1 MAGFIPVESV
11 LAFWPDDLLGDRPAD
26 LPLGIQRFDTL
37 FSETSEQV
45 SITGELV
52 WLDAVR
58 FELGMVPG
66 FAIRLLHGGAATTV
80 PFEVA
85 FQPDLRLT
93 ISDLGIAI
101 ELETDRLVP
110 VEKRNGIWTP
120 ILSLP
125 TGGPTPLTL
134 TMPGLT
140 VVAGSRGEPRHL
152 G

>member
-1 MAGFIPVESV
+1 
-11 LAFWPDDLLGDRPAD
+11 
-26 LPLGIQRFDTL
+26 
-37 FSETSEQV
+37 
-45 SITGELV
+45 
-52 WLDAVR
+52 
-58 FELGMVPG
+58 MVPG

-120 ILSLP
+120 ILSP

-140 VVAGSRGEPRHL
+140 VVADFEGNLDISGDAGVDSGWLRL
-152 G
+152 ATLDWSST